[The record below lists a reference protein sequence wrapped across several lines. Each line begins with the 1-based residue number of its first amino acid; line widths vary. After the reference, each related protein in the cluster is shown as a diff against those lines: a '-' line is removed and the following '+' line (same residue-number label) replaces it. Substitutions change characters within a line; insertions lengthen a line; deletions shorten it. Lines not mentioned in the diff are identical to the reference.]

1 MVRGKQ
7 NQKVVR
13 NNDEERLDAERR
25 SAGVSLQLEPPSN
38 QGGGCISGAEV
49 DFAVQDQSFVRAQ
62 ASIALRWRSRASIR
76 VVVPDRW
83 RRLLHSFHAD
93 RWRRVHPRE
102 RLDWMDDTYVRN
114 SCGVTC
120 MMTFAPN
127 QITRNARSIETKHS
141 LNT

>member
-76 VVVPDRW
+76 
-83 RRLLHSFHAD
+83 
-93 RWRRVHPRE
+93 
-102 RLDWMDDTYVRN
+102 
-114 SCGVTC
+114 TC
-120 MMTFAPN
+120 ST
-127 QITRNARSIETKHS
+127 
-141 LNT
+141 